1 MAMLRRSVDLEAGTC
16 DPRRHEV
23 SIRVPCKKMKKRR
36 ELDAL
41 IAKSHKTL
49 SAVYKSGG
57 SSGFPGP
64 HGPLLK
70 NDSDSGSDLE
80 GFPSVVSPKHQSA
93 CCKSSSGRSSGGL
106 WIPAWLFLI
115 VLIGTLVSATLLW
128 LHIGLKQDFT
138 LLRNHL
144 AKVDAEGKRVFDTF
158 REVDQRFAQLQANQS
173 QIAKRLEQ
181 LNLRLNQIAR
191 DVSLV
196 NGSAQQIRGSI
207 AEAVNTQ
214 LPGHLSRLNG
224 SVHELQSQIIDLSG
238 KLATVRMELTAV
250 EGRSQHRI
258 KEAIN
263 IFNTSIEAIE
273 DVIAGRDATST
284 LSHEFNVTIEQAI
297 GRAQSESDSRFD
309 ERMSNKLQE
318 LKQTLASLPAPSLP
332 IPQESLQ
339 LMQNSGGQ
347 QQSQCKTQNDP
358 IPNEKANKAQKS
370 ESVSGSAMSATTAES
385 LLSPTNRT
393 IVIADLPEKKS
404 SSQVTAVP
412 AVA

>member
-1 MAMLRRSVDLEAGTC
+1 MALSLSESNSDSEVLQFSP
-16 DPRRHEV
+16 PRRKLV
-23 SIRVPCKKMKKRR
+23 TKRKRR
-36 ELDAL
+36 RRPN
-41 IAKSHKTL
+41 
-49 SAVYKSGG
+49 G
-57 SSGFPGP
+57 
-64 HGPLLK
+64 
-70 NDSDSGSDLE
+70 
-80 GFPSVVSPKHQSA
+80 
-93 CCKSSSGRSSGGL
+93 
-106 WIPAWLFLI
+106 
-115 VLIGTLVSATLLW
+115 SATSPFPRLW
-128 LHIGLKQDFT
+128 YPSQGNCWPALDTVPRISRFLVITFVVGALTIESIMLVRLSNRVDWIIHDHKIFDAGRGNYDQDDAVK
-138 LLRNHL
+138 L
-144 AKVDAEGKRVFDTF
+144 DAEGKRVFDTF

-358 IPNEKANKAQKS
+358 IPNGKANKAQKS

-393 IVIADLPEKKS
+393 IVIADLPEKKP

>member
-1 MAMLRRSVDLEAGTC
+1 M
-16 DPRRHEV
+16 
-23 SIRVPCKKMKKRR
+23 
-36 ELDAL
+36 
-41 IAKSHKTL
+41 
-49 SAVYKSGG
+49 
-57 SSGFPGP
+57 
-64 HGPLLK
+64 
-70 NDSDSGSDLE
+70 
-80 GFPSVVSPKHQSA
+80 
-93 CCKSSSGRSSGGL
+93 
-106 WIPAWLFLI
+106 
-115 VLIGTLVSATLLW
+115 
-128 LHIGLKQDFT
+128 
-138 LLRNHL
+138 
-144 AKVDAEGKRVFDTF
+144 
-158 REVDQRFAQLQANQS
+158 
-173 QIAKRLEQ
+173 
-181 LNLRLNQIAR
+181 
-191 DVSLV
+191 
-196 NGSAQQIRGSI
+196 
-207 AEAVNTQ
+207 
-214 LPGHLSRLNG
+214 
-224 SVHELQSQIIDLSG
+224 QIIDLSG

-297 GRAQSESDSRFD
+297 GRAQNESDSRFD

-358 IPNEKANKAQKS
+358 IPNGKANKAQKS

-393 IVIADLPEKKS
+393 IVIADLPEKKP

>member
-1 MAMLRRSVDLEAGTC
+1 MQRGEACTLLALSLSESNS
-16 DPRRHEV
+16 DSEVLQFSPPRRKLV
-23 SIRVPCKKMKKRR
+23 TKRKRR
-36 ELDAL
+36 RRPN
-41 IAKSHKTL
+41 
-49 SAVYKSGG
+49 G
-57 SSGFPGP
+57 
-64 HGPLLK
+64 
-70 NDSDSGSDLE
+70 
-80 GFPSVVSPKHQSA
+80 
-93 CCKSSSGRSSGGL
+93 
-106 WIPAWLFLI
+106 
-115 VLIGTLVSATLLW
+115 SATSPFPRLW
-128 LHIGLKQDFT
+128 YPSQGNCWPALDTVPRISRFLVITFVVGALTIESIMLVRLSNRVDWIIHDHKIFDAGRGNYDQDDAVK
-138 LLRNHL
+138 L
-144 AKVDAEGKRVFDTF
+144 DAEGKRVFDTF